1 MDSDFRLRLRFWG
14 VRGSI
19 ATPQPD
25 NLGFG
30 GNTTCLEIRLPNNE
44 IVIIDGGTGLRYLGL
59 SLMQEFADQK
69 LSLRILMTHFHWD
82 HIQGIPF
89 FAPLYVPGNEVAFYS
104 EHPGEQLRETLEG
117 QMSSPY
123 FPVRFEHMAARRSF
137 VQMPPDLRIGG
148 ATIHAF
154 QMNHPQGASGY
165 RIERDGAVIVH
176 ASDLEH
182 GDAKFEKILL
192 DHAQNADVLI
202 YDAQYTPEEYESK
215 IGWGHSTWVEAVR
228 IAREAKV
235 KKLVLFHHD
244 PGHDDRFMEALVD
257 QARKH
262 FENTEAAKQGREIS
276 L

>member
-1 MDSDFRLRLRFWG
+1 MQEDFRLRLKFWG

-19 ATPQPD
+19 PTPQPD

-30 GNTTCLEIRLPNNE
+30 GNTTCLEFRLPNNE

-59 SLMQEFADQK
+59 SLMQEFPNQK
-69 LSLRILMTHFHWD
+69 LSLRVLMTHFHWD

-89 FAPLYVPGNEVAFYS
+89 FAPLYIPGNEVAFYS
-104 EHPGEQLRETLEG
+104 EHPEEQLRETLEG

-123 FPVRFEHMAARRSF
+123 FPVRFEHMAARRCFAQIS
-137 VQMPPDLRIGG
+137 PDMRVGDL
-148 ATIHAF
+148 TVTPF

-165 RIERDGAVIVH
+165 RLERDGAVIVH

-202 YDAQYTPEEYESK
+202 YDAQYTPDEYKSK
-215 IGWGHSTWVEAVR
+215 IGWGHSTWMEAVR
-228 IAREAKV
+228 IAREAKA
-235 KKLVLFHHD
+235 KKLILFHHD
-244 PGHDDRFMEALVD
+244 PGHDDAFMKKLVGEAS
-257 QARKH
+257 KH
-262 FENTEAAKQGREIS
+262 FDDTEAAMQGREIT